1 MITSLRT
8 TNIFRVLDAIPA
20 ITALVEV
27 FSEKPAEEFAPDDS
41 YLYLSII
48 NDTTTTATDSGV
60 EGWSLIKEAVV
71 SFNIVAWVNSAKTD
85 TDELF
90 DIIDVI
96 NEETVD
102 EGCQKITTWDWVKMK
117 KVTELAPSPIAY
129 DTKNRAV
136 IIKQYL
142 FTYYAK

>member
-60 EGWSLIKEAVV
+60 EG
-71 SFNIVAWVNSAKTD
+71 
-85 TDELF
+85 
-90 DIIDVI
+90 
-96 NEETVD
+96 
-102 EGCQKITTWDWVKMK
+102 
-117 KVTELAPSPIAY
+117 
-129 DTKNRAV
+129 
-136 IIKQYL
+136 
-142 FTYYAK
+142 